1 MQEQILQAFQR
12 NANDEALTL
21 AQQWVD
27 QSPGQAVP
35 LSWLAT
41 ALRQQGNIDAAL
53 AALDQ
58 ALALQPDDAVLH
70 LQRATLLLT
79 GRQFEAANAALA
91 RTTELDPNQLDGY
104 LIQAHMALAQRDFD
118 RAQSLSRVASRLA
131 PEHPQLLAIDGMIA
145 LHQGEP
151 DKALALLNHAAEQ
164 APEDPRI
171 LYGLGFAFLAKDHV
185 AFAEQTFRKLLAA
198 QPDSLPMMSLVADL
212 CLRQGHMPDA
222 ALLLEQMLATEQ
234 GNTLGV
240 RRQAAMIQLQA
251 GQPQAAAEHAVAC
264 LQEGG
269 QIDRRLL
276 QVALMAWEQLGADGQ
291 AREVLDALL
300 EKHPQDH
307 SLWLARLAVEQVGS
321 EAAAAVAQRW
331 VELMPEHIP
340 AWEIRM
346 RLHDMLSQPEQAEA
360 VARRIIELEPG
371 RVSGE
376 QRVVGGLLERNQ
388 SDAAVAHVEAMIAR
402 ADEVAKPS
410 LRTWL
415 GVVQDGARRP
425 ADAVSTWLE
434 IRQAEASQRL
444 SLPPQAKSPMS
455 WPDMAPMSE
464 DAHDRPLFVTGLPG
478 SGVERVITILGA
490 ASPVV
495 RTDRFGNTPPN
506 DPFQRFDTLAALAS
520 GELSA
525 DALVQQWRDALPA
538 RGVPNGN
545 IIDCLL
551 WWDNGLLWALRQH
564 LSQGRLLA
572 VLRDP
577 RDMLLEWLAF
587 GGSSPFAL
595 NTITEATAWL
605 QRSLEQLANLHDQ
618 SLYPVALM
626 RIDGME
632 NNPQGLSKLLEQVFG
647 SAFPVVDQLP
657 PPRLPAGHWRQYND
671 VLGAAFNN
679 LTPVAVRLGYPEN

>member
-12 NANDEALTL
+12 NANDEAAAL

-27 QSPGQAVP
+27 QSPGQAEP

-41 ALRQQGNIDAAL
+41 ALRQQGDIDAAL

-58 ALALQPDDAVLH
+58 ALALQPDDAALH

-79 GRQFEAANAALA
+79 GRQFEAANEALA

-104 LIQAHMALAQRDFD
+104 LIQAHMALAQRDFE

-145 LHQGEP
+145 LHQGDA
-151 DKALALLNHAAEQ
+151 DKALALLNHAAQ
-164 APEDPRI
+164 QQPDDPRI
-171 LYGLGFAFLAKDHV
+171 LYGLGFAFLAKDHL
-185 AFAEQTFRKLLAA
+185 AFAEQTFRKIVQA

-212 CLRQGHMPDA
+212 CLRQGKADLAVQM
-222 ALLLEQMLATEQ
+222 LEQMLASGQ
-234 GNTLGV
+234 GNVPGV
-240 RRQAAMIQLQA
+240 RRMAAMIQLQA
-251 GQPQAAAEHAVAC
+251 GQPQAAVEHAVAL
-264 LQEGG
+264 LQGHG
-269 QIDRRLL
+269 IDRQVL
-276 QVALMAWEQLGADGQ
+276 QVALMAWEQLGADAQ
-291 AREVLDALL
+291 AREVLDPLL
-300 EKHPQDH
+300 EQHGQDH
-307 SLWLARLAVEQVGS
+307 GLWLARLAVEPVGS

-331 VELMPEHIP
+331 VEAMPGHVP
-340 AWEIRM
+340 AWEVRM

-371 RVSGE
+371 RASGE
-376 QRVVGGLLERNQ
+376 QRVVGALLARNEA
-388 SDAAVAHVEAMIAR
+388 DAAVAHVQAMIER
-402 ADEVAKPS
+402 ADEAARPG

-415 GVVQDGARRP
+415 GGVQDGAQRQ
-425 ADAVSTWLE
+425 ADAVATWLDV
-434 IRQAEASQRL
+434 RQAEAGQRL
-444 SLPPQAKSPMS
+444 ALPPQAKSPMN
-455 WPDMAPMSE
+455 WPEMADITE
-464 DAHDRPLFVTGLPG
+464 DAHDRPLFITGLPG
-478 SGVERVITILGA
+478 SGVERAISVIGA

-495 RTDRFGNTPPN
+495 RTDRFGDTPPN
-506 DPFQRFDTLAALAS
+506 DPFQRYDTLAALAS

-525 DALVQQWRDALPA
+525 EALVQQWRDALPG
-538 RGVPNGN
+538 RGIANGN

-551 WWDNGLLWALRQH
+551 WWDNGLLWSLRQH
-564 LSQGRLLA
+564 LPQGRLLV

-587 GGSSPFAL
+587 GGSYPFAL
-595 NTITEATAWL
+595 NSIAEATGWL

-618 SLYPVALM
+618 SLYPVVVM
-626 RIDGME
+626 RIDGVE
-632 NNPQGLSKLLEQVFG
+632 NSPQGMAQLLEQVFG
-647 SAFPVVDQLP
+647 NPFPVLDRLP
-657 PPRLPAGHWRQYND
+657 PARLLAGHWRQYRD